1 MSSTSVG
8 LLNSAAGQSL
18 FNTSTGAFTG
28 FNNILKRY
36 YEGPLRD
43 LINSTRILAHVINQD
58 VAGIEVMG
66 EMVTLGLRTGR
77 NVGFKY
83 SREYAPIV
91 APGKQGTR
99 QARWRTRSNYG
110 TASFTG
116 QGVAAARSSPGAF
129 INLMDLEINGIA
141 EDAQHG
147 EQRTYYSDG
156 SGALA
161 RIAAKAVAGGVSV
174 LTLDAPGGI
183 ISQAL
188 GTQYLEVG
196 MRIAIAKAAAE
207 AEAIMASTNTNWVQ
221 DNAATVRSFTITAI
235 DYSAG
240 TITLDF
246 NIDNEAL
253 AGQYL
258 YVAQRGSIPVAEF
271 QDAHTNRGAEMNG
284 LSSIISDAN
293 PRLQRS
299 TLPDPEPYV
308 GFGNIDVGV
317 EPLWKAY
324 VLSNGGVPV
333 PWQSSFFDDALNGLA
348 QAGNGVV
355 KMWLTTF
362 GIRSQFAAELVA
374 QRRYP
379 DTLDLGGGYRAVSW
393 NGIPIIVDK
402 DCIRGTVFGID
413 TSTLGLAKMSDWEFV
428 DNHGLVMDRI
438 PGYDAFIVTLRRY
451 AEFVCNAR
459 NRNCVIKDIIDV

>member
-1 MSSTSVG
+1 MSSTTLG
-8 LLNSAAGQSL
+8 LLNSAAGQTL
-18 FNTSTGAFTG
+18 FNASTGAFSG

-58 VAGIEVMG
+58 VAGIDVMG

-91 APGKQGTR
+91 APGQQGTR

-161 RIAAKAVAGGVSV
+161 RIAAKAVAGAVSV
-174 LTLDAPGGI
+174 LTLDFPGGI
-183 ISQAL
+183 ASQAL
-188 GTQYLEVG
+188 GTQYIENG
-196 MRIAIAKAAAE
+196 MRICILKTAEEADAVGATAAGD
-207 AEAIMASTNTNWVQ
+207 WVR
-221 DNAATVRSFTITAI
+221 DNAGTVSSFTITAV

-240 TITLDF
+240 TITLSH
-246 NIDNEAL
+246 NIDNEAAAL
-253 AGQYL
+253 QYI
-258 YVAQRGSIPVAEF
+258 YVAQRGSIPIAEF
-271 QDAHTNRGAEMNG
+271 QDAHSNRGMEMNG

-293 PRLQRS
+293 PRLQRPA
-299 TLPDPEPYV
+299 TDPEPFQ
-308 GFGNIDVGV
+308 GFGNIDTAV
-317 EPLWKAY
+317 ENNWKAY
-324 VLSNGGVPV
+324 VLSNGGIPV

-362 GIRSQFAAELVA
+362 GIRSQFAGELIS

-393 NGIPIIVDK
+393 NGIPLIVDK
-402 DCIRGTVFGID
+402 DCIRGTVFGLD

-438 PGYDAFIVTLRRY
+438 PGFDAFIVTLRRY